1 MSVIGKIVN
10 LFSNTLS
17 QKELRSDTLFG
28 EAFENIAPLAREAAA
43 SGTVLLKNDGVLP
56 LGDTPFALFG
66 RTAVDTFYVGYGSG
80 GDVRAPYRI
89 SIAKGIL
96 NNPSL
101 KADAELLKIYEDWCA
116 SHPIDHGYWAHW
128 PWRYPEMPLSE
139 QIVENARKKS
149 DTAVAVIGRSAGEDR
164 DNKLEKGSFFM
175 HDEELDMLDKIAT
188 RFDKIIILMNI
199 GNIID
204 FSWTERYG
212 GKLKALLIT
221 WQGGMETGNAVAD
234 VLSGKS
240 SPDGKL
246 PMSIAKSYEDYPGAK
261 EFGNLDANF
270 YVEDIYVGYRY
281 FETFR
286 KNAVLYP
293 FGYGLSYGAFQR
305 NVLTCEEGGTEIKIS
320 VEITNVGS
328 FPARDTV
335 QIYVSAPQGKLGKPS
350 RALAGFNK
358 SKLLQPGEKDTVE
371 VVIPL
376 SAFASYDDVGA
387 VKKSAYV
394 LERGEYRLYLG
405 NSVRDAEKFHTF
417 FYESDIIL
425 EELQEVSSP
434 QIAFERMKPVYA
446 NGEVRAEKEAVPM
459 RNYSLKDRISANLPA
474 KDLPYT
480 GNKGYKLQDV
490 KEGKVAMEDFL
501 KQLTDRELE
510 AMSRGDYTMDSKLG
524 AKGNAGAIGGVLP
537 SLRQKGVKAVIT
549 SDGPSGMRLNAICS
563 LLPIGTLLSST
574 WDTKLV
580 ENLYEVIGR
589 EMIVRGSDIL
599 LGPGMNIHRNPLCGR
614 NFEYFS
620 EDPLLSGKTGA
631 AMVRGIQSHGGA
643 ACPKHF
649 ACNNQET
656 NRIYNDSRLSER
668 ALREIYL
675 KGFEICVKE
684 GRPLTIMTSYNKING
699 VWGHYNYD
707 LCTTILRGEWGFDG
721 LVMTDWWMRKSVS
734 PEFPKLRDQA
744 YRVRAQVDVLMPGG
758 ERPPFVLRRPD
769 GTLLK
774 SLGKKDGIT
783 RAELLRTAET
793 VLNLVMRS
801 AAFRRNG

>member
-1 MSVIGKIVN
+1 MSFIGKIVN

-17 QKELRSDTLFG
+17 QKELRSDALGG
-28 EAFENIAPLAREAAA
+28 EAFENVAQLAREVAA

-101 KADAELLKIYEDWCA
+101 KADRELAKIYEDWCA
-116 SHPIDHGYWAHW
+116 SHPVDHGYWAHW

-139 QIVENARKKS
+139 QIVKNARKNS
-149 DTAVAVIGRSAGEDR
+149 DTAVVVIGRSAGEDR
-164 DNKLEKGSFFM
+164 DNKLEKGSFFL
-175 HDEELDMLDKIAT
+175 HDEERDMLDKVASC
-188 RFDKIIILMNI
+188 FDKIVVLMNI

-204 FSWTERYG
+204 FSWIERFG
-212 GKLKALLIT
+212 DKLKALLIV

-234 VLSGKS
+234 VLFGSA

-246 PMSIAKSYEDYPGAK
+246 PMSIAKSYEDYPGAND
-261 EFGNLDANF
+261 FGNPDANF

-281 FETFR
+281 FETFC
-286 KNAVLYP
+286 KDAVLYP
-293 FGYGLSYGAFQR
+293 FGYGLSYGTFVQK
-305 NVLTCEEGGTEIKIS
+305 VVSCEEGDDGIKIR
-320 VEITNVGS
+320 VEVTNVGGS
-328 FPARDTV
+328 PARDTV
-335 QIYVSAPQGKLGKPS
+335 QVYVGAPQGKLGKP
-350 RALAGFNK
+350 ALTLAGFAK
-358 SKLLQPGEKDTVE
+358 SKLLAPSEIDTVE
-371 VVIPL
+371 ISIPFTV
-376 SAFASYDDVGA
+376 FASYDDEGA

-394 LERGEYRLYLG
+394 LERGEYGLYLG
-405 NSVRDAEKFHTF
+405 RSVRDVEKFHTF
-417 FYESDIIL
+417 ICEDDLIL
-425 EELQEVSSP
+425 QELQEASSP
-434 QIAFERMKPVYA
+434 QIAFERIKPVYE
-446 NGEVRAEKEAVPM
+446 NGSVRLTKAPVPI
-459 RNYSLKDRISANLPA
+459 RTYRLKDRILENLPQ

-480 GNKGYKLQDV
+480 GDKGYKLGDV
-490 KEGKVAMEDFL
+490 KDGKVAMDDFL

-510 AMSRGDYTMDSKLG
+510 AISRGDYTMNSKLG
-524 AKGNAGAIGGVLP
+524 VSGNAGALGGVTK
-537 SLRQKGVKAVIT
+537 SLREKGVKAVIT
-549 SDGPSGMRLNAICS
+549 SDGPSGMRLKSICS

-580 ENLYEVIGR
+580 ENLYGVIGR
-589 EMIVRGSDIL
+589 EMVVRGSDIL

-631 AMVRGIQSHGGA
+631 SMVRGIQSHGGV

-684 GRPLTIMTSYNKING
+684 ARPLTIMTSYNKING

-707 LCTTILRGEWGFDG
+707 LCTTVLRGEWDYDG
-721 LVMTDWWMRKSVS
+721 LVMTDWWMRKSAS
-734 PEFPKLRDQA
+734 PEFPKLKDQA

-758 ERPPFVLRRPD
+758 ERPPFVPRVSD
-769 GTLLK
+769 GTLLR
-774 SLGKKDGIT
+774 SLGKEDGIT
-783 RAELLRTAET
+783 RGELLRTAEN

-801 AAFRRNG
+801 LAFRRK